1 MKNKPLYLGMMFI
14 ILMNLLIL
22 SCISTDKNTFPEPKI
37 KSGTTKVSG
46 IIENFEFK
54 EGEEKA
60 IVKLFVPNPVSG
72 VPSRL
77 ETSLNKDGSFEFDV
91 LLEADYMIGIINIE
105 ALNKNLII
113 GLGTAKETKL
123 TIIDNKNGNIGII
136 LSNPIR
142 LTTEDALN
150 LGEVLTQMYTTPSAD
165 STYYKM
171 APKDFAA
178 VAIKNMEKILNI
190 AANDTTLSLST
201 KNFVKNEFKLFYLSG
216 CLLDY
221 ADYIELNYQNFKTK
235 EEPDNFT
242 PQKPDISYYNFL
254 QYFDLNNPQYIYNTT
269 YSEVFQKIL
278 FDNTL
283 NIPKIEDT
291 PINEWLK
298 EVKTTI
304 ATLIGSDNGLFY
316 DMLAINA
323 YTSQFENELK
333 PLSEKQIANIKKY
346 FKNKDIS
353 KVLLKRNE
361 GIIRLAEQTTNPI
374 IRNTPSVENKEL
386 MNAII
391 SQYKG
396 KAVFVDFWATW
407 CGPCLSAMKEFRE
420 VKRNYKNKD
429 IVFVYIT
436 NTSSPLKLWE
446 EKIKGIGGEQ
456 YYLSGEQ
463 WDYLL
468 DSFDF
473 SGIPTY
479 QLYDANGI
487 LKDQTTGY
495 PGNIKMQQIIDEILS
510 KK

>member
-1 MKNKPLYLGMMFI
+1 MKNKLIYYKVIFI
-14 ILMNLLIL
+14 LFINCLFLACTSSN
-22 SCISTDKNTFPEPKI
+22 KNQFPEPRI
-37 KSGTTKVSG
+37 ESG
-46 IIENFEFK
+46 IAKVIGKIENFELK
-54 EGEEKA
+54 EGEDQPT
-60 IVKLFVPNPVSG
+60 IKLFIPNPVSG

-91 LLEADYMIGIINIE
+91 PLEADYMIGIINIE

-123 TIIDNKNGNIGII
+123 TIVDNKNGNINIS
-136 LSNPIR
+136 LSNPIG
-142 LTTEDALN
+142 LTTEDILN

-178 VAIKNMEKILNI
+178 IAIKNMEKILNI

-221 ADYIELNYQNFKTK
+221 AGYIELNYQNFRTK

-291 PINEWLK
+291 PIDEWLK

-323 YTSQFENELK
+323 YTSQFENELM
-333 PLSEKQIANIKKY
+333 PLSEKQIANINNY

-353 KVLLKRNE
+353 KILLKRNE
-361 GIIRLAEQTTNPI
+361 EIISLAEQTTSPI

-436 NTSSPLKLWE
+436 NTSSPLKLWK

-479 QLYDANGI
+479 QLYNANGI
-487 LKDQTTGY
+487 LKNQTTGY
-495 PGNIKMQQIIDEILS
+495 PGNIRMQQIIDEILL

>member
-361 GIIRLAEQTTNPI
+361 DIIRLAEQTTNPI

>member
-1 MKNKPLYLGMMFI
+1 MKNKPLYLGIMFI

-22 SCISTDKNTFPEPKI
+22 SCVSTDKNTFPEPKI

-72 VPSRL
+72 VPFRL

-91 LLEADYMIGIINIE
+91 PLEADYMIGIINIE

-136 LSNPIR
+136 LSNPIG

-171 APKDFAA
+171 APKDFAS

-201 KNFVKNEFKLFYLSG
+201 KNFVKNEYKLYYLSG

-221 ADYIELNYQNFKTK
+221 AGYIELNYQNFKTK

-242 PQKPDISYYNFL
+242 PQKPDISYYSFL

-291 PINEWLK
+291 PIDEWLK
-298 EVKTTI
+298 GVKTI
-304 ATLIGSDNGLFY
+304 LATLIGSDNGLFY
-316 DMLAINA
+316 DMLAVNTYI
-323 YTSQFENELK
+323 SQFENELK
-333 PLSEKQIANIKKY
+333 PLSEKQIANIKNY
-346 FKNKDIS
+346 FKNKDFS
-353 KVLLKRNE
+353 KILLKRNE
-361 GIIRLAEQTTNPI
+361 EIIRLAEQTTSPI

-386 MNAII
+386 MNTII

-429 IVFVYIT
+429 IVFVYTT

-487 LKDQTTGY
+487 LKDQITGY
-495 PGNIKMQQIIDEILS
+495 PGNIKMQQIIDEILP